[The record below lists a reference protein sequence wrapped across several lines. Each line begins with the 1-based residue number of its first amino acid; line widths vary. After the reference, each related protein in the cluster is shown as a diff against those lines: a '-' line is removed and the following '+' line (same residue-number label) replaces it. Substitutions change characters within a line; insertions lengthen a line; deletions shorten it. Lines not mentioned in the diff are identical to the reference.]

1 MSSYKIKARVCGQSR
16 EVRCELLRDK
26 GADLWPIQG
35 VRCELLRDKGAGLWP
50 IQGVRCE
57 LLQDNGGY
65 VANPGERV
73 EI

>member
-16 EVRCELLRDK
+16 E
-26 GADLWPIQG
+26 